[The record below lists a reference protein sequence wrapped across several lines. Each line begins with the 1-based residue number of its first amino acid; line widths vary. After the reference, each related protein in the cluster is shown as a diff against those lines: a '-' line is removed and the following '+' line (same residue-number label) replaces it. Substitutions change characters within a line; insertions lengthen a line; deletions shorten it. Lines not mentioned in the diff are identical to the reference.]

1 MYSCNK
7 VGFEGKHFD
16 YDRPTQYM
24 ILRKELCG
32 GYRPEEL
39 PKIENNAGQTDLEKQ
54 KQYWGSR
61 KANQNR
67 ILRNFREHQ
76 GYLKKN

>member
-1 MYSCNK
+1 ME
-7 VGFEGKHFD
+7 FEGKHFD

-54 KQYWGSR
+54 KQY
-61 KANQNR
+61 
-67 ILRNFREHQ
+67 
-76 GYLKKN
+76 